1 MTTVVSQQAD
11 EILPEFVTS
20 PPKEEV
26 HDEETQGQTHT
37 IDQIHTAGQMHV
49 VEEIQTQNK
58 EQHWLTKE
66 THLLPKNNIW
76 IVLPGLFLV
85 TGLAALDQ
93 TIVSTANPTIAASL
107 HGGPTSI
114 SWVGSGYLLAST
126 AVIPLCG
133 RLSDLI
139 GRKPVL
145 WFAISLFLFGSTM
158 CGVAKN
164 LTWLNIC
171 RGLQGLGAGGTE
183 NMVNILLSDIFPL
196 EKRGFYGGLFDL
208 VWAFSGLIGPLIG
221 GALSQSGSSWRW
233 CFFINLPIGG
243 LAFLILAFNLKLNP
257 SQRRPLEE
265 VWKTFDKGGYM
276 ILLTGIILFLL
287 GLTFAESHGFS
298 NLKAILCIA
307 IGGSLFFVFALYE
320 CAMEKYFPEKV
331 QTIFPSR
338 LFRNRT
344 TLLMFFG
351 IICRA
356 PVFMATVFYLPVYY
370 QTITGASPVMSGVKM
385 LSLTLSCSLSALI
398 SGYNISRIRRC
409 HPTIIISFVIMTIGT
424 GLLTMLHANTPAI
437 LQAVYPIIFGI
448 GFGIISQSAVMVI
461 QAAMPVKEMAVSGSA
476 VYLVRFASFTVGVAI
491 AGSIFNSGVRSNTS
505 KIQGYNRA
513 GLPADQSNLRN
524 LIHLQ
529 PPELAIQV
537 VKAYSDAIRAIWIVF
552 TPIVGVGFLAVLGI
566 REYSM
571 TRNIVQQE

>member
-1 MTTVVSQQAD
+1 MTTTVPQQED
-11 EILPEFVTS
+11 VISLEVITS
-20 PPKEEV
+20 PLEAVKAEGQ
-26 HDEETQGQTHT
+26 DEKTQDQTHT
-37 IDQIHTAGQMHV
+37 VDQIHKLP
-49 VEEIQTQNK
+49 ETQDR

-93 TIVSTANPTIAASL
+93 TIVTTANPTIAADL

-114 SWVGSGYLLAST
+114 SWVGSAYLLAST

-145 WFAISLFLFGSTM
+145 WSAIFLFLFGSTM

-164 LTWLNIC
+164 MTWLNIC
-171 RGLQGLGAGGTE
+171 RGLQGVGAGGTE
-183 NMVNILLSDIFPL
+183 NMVNILLGDIFPL

-243 LAFLILAFNLKLNP
+243 LAFLVLAFNLKLNP
-257 SQRRPLEE
+257 MQKRPLEE
-265 VWKTFDKGGYM
+265 VWKTFDKGGYLF
-276 ILLTGIILFLL
+276 LLAGIVLFLL
-287 GLTFAESHGFS
+287 GFTFAESHGFS
-298 NLKAILCIA
+298 ELKAILCIA
-307 IGGSLFFVFALYE
+307 IGGALFLVFALYE
-320 CAMEKYFPEKV
+320 CAMERYFPDKT

-344 TLLMFFG
+344 TLLMFLG

-356 PVFMATVFYLPVYY
+356 PAFMATVFYLPVYY
-370 QTITGASPVMSGVKM
+370 QAITGASPVMSGVKM
-385 LSLTLSCSLSALI
+385 LALTLSCSLSALI

-409 HPTIIISFVIMTIGT
+409 HPTIVISFVIMTIGT
-424 GLLTMLHANTPAI
+424 GLMTMLHADTPSV
-437 LQAVYPIIFGI
+437 LQAIYPIIFGI
-448 GFGIISQSAVMVI
+448 GFGVISQSGVMVI

-476 VYLVRFASFTVGVAI
+476 VYLVRFASFTVGVAV
-491 AGSIFNSGVRSNTS
+491 AGSIFNSGVRSNTAN
-505 KIQGYNRA
+505 ITGYDRA

-529 PPELAIQV
+529 PPELAFQV
-537 VKAYSDAIRAIWIVF
+537 LKAYSDAIRSIWIVF
-552 TPIVGVGFLAVLGI
+552 TPIVGIGFLAVLGI

-571 TRNIVQQE
+571 TRNTVQQQ